1 MQSGYLYV
9 ETHDTHPGLV
19 RLGMSEQMPD
29 PREPGMRHVRHITR
43 FNDVETAMMHAHEL
57 LRRRLEDLD
66 SRLYRCDL
74 FQAVAAVESLGL
86 KHRRVYLDPNL
97 DKDSLERIRILTRER
112 VSSRRRRARFFQMI
126 GYLAALLLLL
136 QILTSFR

>member
-1 MQSGYLYV
+1 VHSGYLYV

-19 RLGMSEQMPD
+19 RLGMSERAPD
-29 PREPGMRHVRHITR
+29 PHEPGMRHVRHITR

-57 LRRRLEDLD
+57 LRRQLQDLD
-66 SRLYRCDL
+66 SRLYSCDL
-74 FQAVAAVESLGL
+74 FQAVATVESLGL

-97 DKDSLERIRILTRER
+97 DEASLERIRALTRER
-112 VSSRRRRARFFQMI
+112 VRGRRRRARFFQMI
-126 GYLAALLLLL
+126 GYLAALLFLV